1 MFGPRSSRLAQSVMN
16 DFYRRFLTEEGRRLE
31 PETARYIALGA
42 FGKHP
47 GWDDHIEDLGLDTDS
62 LNLAKRVLYM
72 QGVGGQIDT
81 GAWEK
86 LNEEQRLPAFDHSFV
101 WLRGRQFLMGR
112 MWSSSDGKG
121 RTRYPMIVCLHG
133 VGLPLKWALS
143 TILPPLFEVERECR
157 EAKTAGEVRAV
168 LSAARS
174 RFRNAARAVTGGTE
188 NDVPGPDALARF
200 IAMPAFG
207 PEREGWLRLLYWLQS
222 QAGAFAPGR
231 YELQE
236 DMSAYRAQQI
246 RVPLGAESAAEAI
259 PLWTRFFAGF
269 VDSGF
274 PLFFAWPAEGHWLDI
289 AFGEPATQ
297 AFFCLRASRA
307 ALPLATE
314 IPYEFDPKFRERAGR
329 WLADFQ
335 TGALPRPLS
344 DGSDEEDV
352 SAGVTQRWFRSLT
365 GRFLR
370 S

>member
-1 MFGPRSSRLAQSVMN
+1 MS
-16 DFYRRFLTEEGRRLE
+16 DFYMRFLTEEGRRLE
-31 PETARYIALGA
+31 PETGRYVALGA

-62 LNLAKRVLYM
+62 LNLAKRVLYV

-101 WLRGRQFLMGR
+101 WLRGRQFMMGR

-121 RTRYPMIVCLHG
+121 RTRYPMIVCAHC

-143 TILPPLFEVERECR
+143 TILPRLLEVERECR
-157 EAKTAGEVRAV
+157 ETNTAGDVRAI

-174 RFRNAARAVTGGTE
+174 QFRNAAKAVNGRAE
-188 NDVPGPDALARF
+188 NNVPDLGALAKF
-200 IAMPAFG
+200 VSAPAFG
-207 PEREGWLRLLYWLQS
+207 PEREGWLRLLYWMQS
-222 QAGAFAPGR
+222 QSGAFAVGR

-236 DMSAYRAQQI
+236 DMSAYRAQQF
-246 RVPLGAESAAEAI
+246 RVPMGVESPAEVI
-259 PLWTRFFAGF
+259 PLWMRFLAGLI
-269 VDSGF
+269 DPGF
-274 PLFFAWPAEGHWLDI
+274 PLFFVWPTDGRWLDI

-297 AFFCLRASRA
+297 EFFCLRAARA

-314 IPYEFDPKFRERAGR
+314 IPYEFDQKFREQAGR

-335 TGALPRPLS
+335 TGAPPRSLS
-344 DGSDEEDV
+344 DNRNEEDDG
-352 SAGVTQRWFRSLT
+352 AGVTQRWFKSLT

>member
-1 MFGPRSSRLAQSVMN
+1 MN
-16 DFYRRFLTEEGRRLE
+16 DFYRRFLTEDGRRLE
-31 PETARYIALGA
+31 PETGRYVALGA

-72 QGVGGQIDT
+72 RGIGGQIDT

-86 LNEEQRLPAFDHSFV
+86 LNEEQRLPAFDHSFA
-101 WLRGRQFLMGR
+101 WSRNRQFMLGR

-121 RTRYPMIVCLHG
+121 RTRYPMIVCAHCI
-133 VGLPLKWALS
+133 GLPLKWALT
-143 TILPPLFEVERECR
+143 TIQPRLLEVERECR
-157 EAKTAGEVRAV
+157 EAKTAGDVRAV
-168 LSAARS
+168 LSAALS
-174 RFRNAARAVTGGTE
+174 PFRNAAKTINSGAE
-188 NDVPGPDALARF
+188 SDVPDLGALAKF
-200 IAMPAFG
+200 VSASEFG
-207 PEREGWLRLLYWLQS
+207 PQQEGWLRLLYWLQS

-236 DMSAYRAQQI
+236 DMSAFRAQLV

-259 PLWTRFFAGF
+259 PLWLRFLAGF
-269 VDSGF
+269 VDAGI
-274 PLFFAWPAEGHWLDI
+274 PLFFAWPTDGRWLDI

-297 AFFCLRASRA
+297 EFFCLRAARA

-314 IPYEFDPKFRERAGR
+314 IPYEFEQKFRDRAAR

-335 TGALPRPLS
+335 TGAPPRPLS
-344 DGSDEEDV
+344 DGADEEDV
-352 SAGVTQRWFRSLT
+352 GASVTQRWFKSLT